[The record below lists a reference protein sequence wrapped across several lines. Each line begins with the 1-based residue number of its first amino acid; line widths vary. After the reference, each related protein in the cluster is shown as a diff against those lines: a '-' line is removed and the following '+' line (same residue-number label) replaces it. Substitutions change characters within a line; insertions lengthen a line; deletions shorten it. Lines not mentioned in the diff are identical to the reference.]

1 MSTPEGSLPSTD
13 YLGRYTVASM
23 DSGETSDP
31 GAEIER
37 RDSLSKLEEPVA
49 F

>member
-1 MSTPEGSLPSTD
+1 MT
-13 YLGRYTVASM
+13 SM
-23 DSGETSDP
+23 DSGETSDL

-49 F
+49 FELVRRNADAGA